1 MTNLICRSLAF
12 PVTINLF
19 PVDRHKK
26 AGSGCNTSGCVFEL
40 IRRIVFIFSQLP
52 PDYEQAVKLTQFML
66 KTAIRSQSGQAL
78 PCSAEA
84 CYRPLTKLLLV
95 MKLTIVLLT
104 AMLTCAYATGL
115 SQSVTF
121 SGKDVPLKQVFAAIE
136 NQTGYV
142 VFSNRNT
149 LDDAKKISISA
160 TNMPLAEFLSAVLK
174 EQPIEFSFEGKTI
187 VLSPK
192 KIVSLPIQL
201 FEPPGR
207 TISGFIVD
215 DKTKAP
221 LRGVTILVSG
231 TNKATQTD
239 EKGGFTLKGIDG
251 PVTLTLTSIGYEKKV
266 VKVPA
271 TATSIVESM
280 KVATSEL
287 DQAVVQAYGITSK
300 RLATGNITR
309 VSGEEIRRQP
319 VMNPVT
325 ALQGKVPGLQ
335 VTNMTGLASSPVK
348 LQIRGRN
355 SINTNAITEPLYVI
369 DGIPQTVLESG
380 IATYN
385 SEGVSAGFA
394 QGGISYTE
402 GQSPFFNINPKDIES
417 IEVLKDADATAIYGS
432 RAANGV
438 ILITTKKAQPGRTA
452 LEATVTQGFV
462 TLPRVPEMLSLRD
475 YLDMRYEAF
484 RNDGITP
491 TPDNAP
497 DLLVWDTTRSTNWLK
512 ELLSTGK
519 STDLSFS
526 LSGGDQK
533 TSFRLGAGYTDQ
545 VDLNTR
551 TGGNK
556 RGTVHLNIRHT
567 SSNQKFTM
575 SLTAGY
581 TASKVDA
588 ISDASGGYATPPNAP
603 PIFDEAG
610 KLNYRGYNNNSS
622 NNFFT
627 FDYILKN
634 NNLKTNLLNSNLSLN
649 YTLLKGL
656 VLTGSLS
663 FQTMNNTNDLFIPMA
678 SQNPVGNPMASTT
691 LGTTKNNNFAFEPQL
706 NYSRSIS
713 RGKLT
718 VLLGGT
724 MQKTNTSTTN
734 TMGIGFSSDDLMKSI
749 SLAQLMQTSNTYF
762 DFKYAGI
769 FTRINYNW
777 SNKYILNLQARRD
790 GSSRF
795 APDRRFGNF
804 GSVGA
809 SWIAS
814 EETWLKKALPSWF
827 SLIKLRG
834 SYGVTGSDNV
844 GNYEYLARYAIQQ
857 TGSNLRMFTYNDVQP
872 YVNVVPVNQD
882 YRWEEVKSL
891 EGGINLAFLDDRLS
905 VDLSYSDKRSGNQ
918 ITNLPTPVYTGFTS
932 VKANWTATVRNLS
945 YEADVRMEVIR
956 KKDFRM
962 SVNAN
967 ISRNENTL
975 ISYPGIERSPFATRY
990 KVGKSLSTIYVL
1002 RVTGVNPL
1010 SGEYTFEDY
1019 NKDGKITTNN
1029 SVFPGTGD
1037 DDRYLAF
1044 DMNPEFFGGFGAD
1057 LRWKDLGLNMS
1068 FSYSKQIG
1076 YPAYTGLSAGRMN
1089 NLVLPPGMFEGRW
1102 RQPGDI
1108 ATFPKF
1114 STIGDNR
1121 GLEPVNTSWVRL
1133 NAVQLSYQMPVSL
1146 VKKAGVQACNVSVNV
1161 SNLFTIT
1168 SHGLDPSIR
1177 NGSFNPIPRIIVA
1190 RLSLTL

>member
-1 MTNLICRSLAF
+1 
-12 PVTINLF
+12 
-19 PVDRHKK
+19 
-26 AGSGCNTSGCVFEL
+26 
-40 IRRIVFIFSQLP
+40 
-52 PDYEQAVKLTQFML
+52 ML
-66 KTAIRSQSGQAL
+66 KTAIRLQTGPAL
-78 PCSAEA
+78 LCSAEA
-84 CYRPLTKLLLV
+84 GYRPLTKLLLA

-104 AMLTCAYATGL
+104 TMLTCAYATGL

-121 SGKDVPLKQVFAAIE
+121 SGKDVPLKQVFTAIE

-149 LDDAKKISISA
+149 LDDAKTVSISV
-160 TNMPLAEFLSAVLK
+160 TNMRLAEFLRAVLK
-174 EQPIEFSFEGKTI
+174 EQPFEFSIEGKTI

-192 KIVSLPIQL
+192 KILSLPIQL

-207 TISGFIVD
+207 DISGYIFDEKSKSPI
-215 DKTKAP
+215 
-221 LRGVTILVSG
+221 RGVTIIVNG

-239 EKGGFTLKGIDG
+239 EKGGFILKGIEG
-251 PVTLTLTSIGYEKKV
+251 EVTLTLTSIGYEKKV
-266 VKVPA
+266 VKISS

-280 KVATSEL
+280 KVATNEL

-319 VMNPVT
+319 VMNPIS

-385 SEGVSAGFA
+385 TEGVSAGFA

-438 ILITTKKAQPGRTA
+438 ILITTRKAQPGRTA

-462 TLPRVPEMLSLRD
+462 TLPRVPKMLNLRD

-484 RNDGITP
+484 KNDGITP
-491 TPDNAP
+491 TPENAP
-497 DLLVWDTTRSTNWLK
+497 DLMVWDTTGSTDWLK
-512 ELLSTGK
+512 ELLRNGK
-519 STDLSFS
+519 STDLNLT
-526 LSGGDQK
+526 LSGGDQR

-556 RGTVHLNIRHT
+556 RGTVHLNVRHA
-567 SSNQKFTM
+567 SSNQKLTM
-575 SLTAGY
+575 SLTASY

-588 ISDASGGYATPPNAP
+588 ISDASGGYVTPPNAP
-603 PIFDEAG
+603 PIFDETG
-610 KLNYRGYNNNSS
+610 KLNFRGYNNNSTS
-622 NNFFT
+622 NFYPFE
-627 FDYILKN
+627 YILRTN
-634 NNLKTNLLNSNLSLN
+634 IGKTNLLNSNLTLN
-649 YTLLKGL
+649 YTVLKGL

-663 FQTMNNTNDLFIPMA
+663 FQTMNNTNDLFIPIA

-691 LGTTKNNNFAFEPQL
+691 LGTTKNNNLAFEPQL
-706 NYSRSIS
+706 HYSRSIS
-713 RGKLT
+713 KGRLT

-724 MQKTNTSTTN
+724 MQKTNTSTGN
-734 TMGIGFSSDDLMKSI
+734 TLGIGFTSDDLMKSI
-749 SLAQLMQTSNTYF
+749 GLAQLMQTTNTYF

-777 SNKYILNLQARRD
+777 ENKYILNLNARRD

-795 APDRRFGNF
+795 APGKQFGNF

-814 EETWLKKALPSWF
+814 EEEWLKKALPSWF

-834 SYGVTGSDNV
+834 NYGITGSDNV
-844 GNYEYLARYAIQQ
+844 GNYEYLARYSIQQ
-857 TGSNLRMFTYNDVQP
+857 TGSNVRMFTYNDVQP

-882 YRWEEVKSL
+882 YRWEQLKSA
-891 EGGINLAFLDDRLS
+891 EGGLTLGFWDDRLT
-905 VDLSYSDKRSGNQ
+905 VDLSLYRKRSGNQ
-918 ITNLPTPVYTGFTS
+918 LTDIPTPAYTGFPK
-932 VKANWTATVRNLS
+932 VKANWVATVQNQG
-945 YEADVRMEVIR
+945 YDVDVKMEVIR
-956 KKDFRM
+956 KKDLRL
-962 SVNAN
+962 SVYGN
-967 ISRNENTL
+967 ISRNENSLT
-975 ISYPGIERSPFATRY
+975 SYPGIEKSAFATRY
-990 KVGKSLSTIYVL
+990 KIGQSLSTIYVL

-1019 NKDGKITTNN
+1019 NKDGRITTNS
-1029 SVFPGTGD
+1029 SVFPGTAD

-1044 DMNPEFFGGFGAD
+1044 DMNPKFFGGFGAIFN
-1057 LRWKDLGLNMS
+1057 WKHFGLSMD

-1108 ATFPKF
+1108 AQYPKF

-1121 GLEPVNTSWVRL
+1121 GVELVNTSYVRL
-1133 NAVQLSYQMPVSL
+1133 NAVQLSYGMPSAL
-1146 VKKAGVQACNVSVNV
+1146 VKKVGVQSCNFSLNV

-1168 SHGLDPSIR
+1168 GHGLDPSIR
-1177 NGSFNPIPRIIVA
+1177 SGSFNPIPRIIVA
-1190 RLSLTL
+1190 RLSITM